1 MSSSI
6 QVNNITIEDITYTNG
21 PIQLNGEITLTIN
34 GQKETYTIKDG
45 KPTLKTTETYTI
57 KDGKP
62 TLKTTETEQVATD
75 TRKAISQSRYVARK
89 GTININNVVEG
100 LKQMLQQGQE
110 QPQPQESKKISLDFS
125 NLTSKQLAEKLNTIF
140 NPPITTN

>member
-6 QVNNITIEDITYTNG
+6 QVNNITIEDINYTNG
-21 PIQLNGEITLTIN
+21 RIQLNGEITLSI
-34 GQKETYTIKDG
+34 DG
-45 KPTLKTTETYTI
+45 TKETYTI

-100 LKQMLQQGQE
+100 LKQMFQQG
-110 QPQPQESKKISLDFS
+110 QPQESKKISLDFS
-125 NLTSKQLAEKLNTIF
+125 NLTSKDLAVKLNEVF
-140 NPPITTN
+140 SPPITTN